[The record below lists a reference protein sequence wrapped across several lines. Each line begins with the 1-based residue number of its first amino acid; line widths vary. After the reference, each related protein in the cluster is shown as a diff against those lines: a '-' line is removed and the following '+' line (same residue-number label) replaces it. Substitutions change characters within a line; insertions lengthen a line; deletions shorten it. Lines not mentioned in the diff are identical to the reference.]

1 MPHPVGGERSAVPTR
16 PHDPCLVCHRAIC
29 SGFCSGVRTPAE
41 SLLLPQRPGSWV
53 LTPLRRARSAPRCL
67 PHQFCVP
74 QSAVGARTLLREYAM
89 GPLLPWVLSRLPSVW
104 PRREGW
110 SLCVSDLPGGSSV
123 RSSQAQLGRRGQDAL
138 QPGTPRLRQPLLPR
152 CRLPPG
158 LCWVREMGGVVG
170 TVCLVR
176 ASCPRALG
184 WADRLSPLGFNTQRK
199 NPFLPPLCD
208 TDSPLYLLGC
218 FGVQGTLTEQKA
230 SKWKNNP

>member
-53 LTPLRRARSAPRCL
+53 LTPLRRARSAPQCL

-110 SLCVSDLPGGSSV
+110 SLRVSDLPGV
-123 RSSQAQLGRRGQDAL
+123 FCAQLPGSAGEEGPGCASARNPKTEAAL
-138 QPGTPRLRQPLLPR
+138 ASPLSSP
-152 CRLPPG
+152 
-158 LCWVREMGGVVG
+158 
-170 TVCLVR
+170 
-176 ASCPRALG
+176 PRAVLG
-184 WADRLSPLGFNTQRK
+184 PGDGGCGGYRVSGPCILSQSSRLGRQALSVGF
-199 NPFLPPLCD
+199 
-208 TDSPLYLLGC
+208 
-218 FGVQGTLTEQKA
+218 
-230 SKWKNNP
+230 

>member
-1 MPHPVGGERSAVPTR
+1 MPHPVGGERSAVPTG
-16 PHDPCLVCHRAIC
+16 PHDPCLVCPRAIC

-41 SLLLPQRPGSWV
+41 SPLLPQRPGSS
-53 LTPLRRARSAPRCL
+53 PLSGGP
-67 PHQFCVP
+67 
-74 QSAVGARTLLREYAM
+74 GLLRGAYLTNSVSLRALSEP
-89 GPLLPWVLSRLPSVW
+89 GPFCANTPWGRFFPGFSAASPVSGPGERGGPSASQTC
-104 PRREGW
+104 R
-110 SLCVSDLPGGSSV
+110 GSSV

-218 FGVQGTLTEQKA
+218 FWVQGTLTEQKA